1 MADYEQLEEVETAI
15 HLASQADKSAKRD
28 DDDLTRFEELFQQME
43 INHRLE
49 QESKVQLSLPDILTQ
64 LEDVTAHQ
72 DVVDKMLQATLKS
85 EESSQIH
92 TVCQKAVDVCQL
104 SLALQS
110 SNHKYY
116 QIVIIQTR
124 FFRSPIS

>member
-1 MADYEQLEEVETAI
+1 MANFEELEEVETAI

-49 QESKVQLSLPDILTQ
+49 QESKVQLGLPDLLAE

-72 DVVDKMLQATLKS
+72 DVVDKMLQVTLKS

-92 TVCQKAVDVCQL
+92 AVCQKAVDVCQL
-104 SLALQS
+104 SLALKT
-110 SNHKYY
+110 SNHKY
-116 QIVIIQTR
+116 
-124 FFRSPIS
+124 